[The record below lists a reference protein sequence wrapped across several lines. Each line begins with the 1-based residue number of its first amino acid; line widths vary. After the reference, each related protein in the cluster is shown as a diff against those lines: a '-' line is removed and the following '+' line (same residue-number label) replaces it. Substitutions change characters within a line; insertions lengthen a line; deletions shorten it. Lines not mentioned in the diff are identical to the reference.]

1 MERVGPAVVGFG
13 RGWGRGS
20 GVVVAPGRI
29 LTTAHNLRGEEVT
42 VNLRGG
48 RREAGRVAGI
58 DPDLDLAAVAV
69 DTGDVEPVEWEP
81 AGAGPAIGT
90 PVIALGDP
98 GGRGL
103 RATPGFVSSEGRDI
117 RGPRGR
123 TIAGC
128 IEHTAPLP
136 RGSGGG
142 PLVDLEGRLL
152 GLNAIRLDGGLI
164 VAIPAG
170 EHLAERAERL
180 WSGDSVRPRAP
191 GRGDRARARR
201 APPAALG
208 RPAARDGLLVR
219 SVADDSPA
227 AAAGIERGDLI
238 AGAAGRPLAGV
249 DDLYEALDT
258 LATGDSLD
266 LRVVRGTDGA
276 RRRGGVRQRRG
287 GDHMTVARAPRAG
300 ARRAR
305 ARGARRLLAHRRRRR
320 RAARAVGRE
329 PARHPRRPAAAGC
342 PRAPAAAWC

>member
-1 MERVGPAVVGFG
+1 VVGFG
-13 RGWGRGS
+13 LGWGRGS

-42 VNLRGG
+42 VNLPGG

-81 AGAGPAIGT
+81 AGPGPAIGT

-152 GLNAIRLDGGLI
+152 GLNAVRLDGGLI

-180 WSGDSVRPRAP
+180 WSGDNVRPLRLGVAIAP
-191 GRGDRARARR
+191 ARVARR
-201 APPAALG
+201 LRRSVGLPHV
-208 RPAARDGLLVR
+208 DGLLVR

-266 LRVVRGTDGA
+266 LRVVRGTTERD
-276 RRRGGVRQRRG
+276 
-287 GDHMTVARAPRAG
+287 VAVVF
-300 ARRAR
+300 
-305 ARGARRLLAHRRRRR
+305 AHSEE
-320 RAARAVGRE
+320 ATT
-329 PARHPRRPAAAGC
+329 
-342 PRAPAAAWC
+342 

>member
-1 MERVGPAVVGFG
+1 MSTITDLQQAIQHAVERVGPAVVGFG

-42 VNLRGG
+42 VNLPGG

-81 AGAGPAIGT
+81 AGAGPDIGS

-117 RGPRGR
+117 RGPHGR
-123 TIAGC
+123 MIAGC

-152 GLNAIRLDGGLI
+152 GLNAVRLDGGLI

-170 EHLAERAERL
+170 AHLAERAERL
-180 WSGDSVRPRAP
+180 WSGDNVRPLRLGVAIAP
-191 GRGDRARARR
+191 PRVARR
-201 APPAALG
+201 LRRSVGLPHV
-208 RPAARDGLLVR
+208 DGLLVR

-249 DDLYEALDT
+249 DDLYEALDA

-266 LRVVRGTDGA
+266 LRVVRGTTERDVVVAFA
-276 RRRGGVRQRRG
+276 R
-287 GDHMTVARAPRAG
+287 PE
-300 ARRAR
+300 
-305 ARGARRLLAHRRRRR
+305 
-320 RAARAVGRE
+320 AATT
-329 PARHPRRPAAAGC
+329 
-342 PRAPAAAWC
+342 